1 MSGGNFPLSRANVSA
16 CFEVSS
22 VCVAVNHYQKFQNIF
37 PEASRVQNKFYL
49 NAPVGGE
56 FVEYE
61 QIDTSHIRK
70 NQSKQ
75 WFAYK

>member
-1 MSGGNFPLSRANVSA
+1 MGTFLYPVQTFPLVLRYP
-16 CFEVSS
+16 